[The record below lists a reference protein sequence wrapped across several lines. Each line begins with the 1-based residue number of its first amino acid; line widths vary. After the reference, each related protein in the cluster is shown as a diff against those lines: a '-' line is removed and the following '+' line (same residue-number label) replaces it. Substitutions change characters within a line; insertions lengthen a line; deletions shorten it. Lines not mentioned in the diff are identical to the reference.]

1 MKSGDCTYVWQASD
15 WPSWRFDMTAL
26 AQPLASVSR
35 AQGLLMGRLVDV
47 GMPLRDQTSLSA
59 LTEDV
64 IKTSEIEGE
73 RLSVAS
79 VRSSIAR
86 RLGVDIGALAPVD
99 RHAEGVV
106 EMVLDATVNCNAPV
120 TRDRLFGWHAAL
132 FPTGYSGL
140 VKITVGGWRDDAN
153 GPMQVVSGRVGRQR
167 VHFEA
172 PPADRLE
179 SEIDGFLAWA
189 NSASGEPPLIK
200 AGLAHL
206 WFVTLHPFD
215 DGNGAHRARRRRP
228 VPGPS

>member
-1 MKSGDCTYVWQASD
+1 
-15 WPSWRFDMTAL
+15 
-26 AQPLASVSR
+26 
-35 AQGLLMGRLVDV
+35 MGRLIDV

-86 RLGVDIGALAPVD
+86 RLGFDIGALASVD
-99 RHAEGVV
+99 GHVEGVV
-106 EMVLDATVNCNAPV
+106 EMVLDATINCDAPV
-120 TRDRLFGWHAAL
+120 TRDRLLGWHAAL

-140 VKITVGGWRDDAN
+140 VKIAVGGWRDDAG

-172 PPADRLE
+172 PPASRLE
-179 SEIDGFLAWA
+179 CEIDRFLAWA
-189 NSASGEPPLIK
+189 NSASGERPLIK

-206 WFVTLHPFD
+206 WFVTLQPFD
-215 DGNGAHRARRRRP
+215 DGNGRITRAVGNLFLARVDGSPLRFYSLSAQIQRERNANP
-228 VPGPS
+228 TLVDGAPATN